1 MGYYDEYYIPET
13 VSYQYRHFRHTMLIY
28 GYDDESQLFYAMGY
42 TSDRKYRSH
51 CLTYSEFISS
61 IGVDFDRE
69 NESYIKRDIER
80 IEFDAFRLNPEC
92 DFTFDLSQVY
102 TSLLDYINCED
113 SGYRHQRGLKYGF
126 DCEREFVNYI
136 KAQKGQYLDER
147 YSRFFMELKELMVR
161 RLEYLAGEQVVSQ
174 GILSE
179 YQKICEQQRTVH
191 LLFIKYNL
199 TMDERII
206 DRLADKMNGIIE
218 SEKIIL
224 PRITDEIYA
233 CLVKKHDEEYL

>member
-1 MGYYDEYYIPET
+1 
-13 VSYQYRHFRHTMLIY
+13 
-28 GYDDESQLFYAMGY
+28 
-42 TSDRKYRSH
+42 
-51 CLTYSEFISS
+51 
-61 IGVDFDRE
+61 
-69 NESYIKRDIER
+69 
-80 IEFDAFRLNPEC
+80 
-92 DFTFDLSQVY
+92 
-102 TSLLDYINCED
+102 
-113 SGYRHQRGLKYGF
+113 
-126 DCEREFVNYI
+126 
-136 KAQKGQYLDER
+136 
-147 YSRFFMELKELMVR
+147 MELKELMVR
-161 RLEYLAGEQVVSQ
+161 RLEYLTGEQVVSQ

>member
-1 MGYYDEYYIPET
+1 
-13 VSYQYRHFRHTMLIY
+13 
-28 GYDDESQLFYAMGY
+28 
-42 TSDRKYRSH
+42 
-51 CLTYSEFISS
+51 
-61 IGVDFDRE
+61 
-69 NESYIKRDIER
+69 
-80 IEFDAFRLNPEC
+80 
-92 DFTFDLSQVY
+92 
-102 TSLLDYINCED
+102 
-113 SGYRHQRGLKYGF
+113 
-126 DCEREFVNYI
+126 
-136 KAQKGQYLDER
+136 
-147 YSRFFMELKELMVR
+147 MELKELMVR

-179 YQKICEQQRTVH
+179 YQKICEQQKTVH